1 MSMMI
6 RVLIA
11 LCGLLVTSTA
21 PLRAETWPAKPIK
34 LVVPFSAG
42 GSADTLGRV
51 FARALSET
59 LGQQVYVENRPGAG
73 GVTASTQVAR
83 TEPDGYTLIVSG
95 VASHAIAP
103 ALNANTGY
111 DPVRDFTHI
120 AYLGGPPIVWVT
132 HPSLNVRSLDELLTH
147 IRRNRDPVSYG
158 SPGSG
163 TQGHLVV
170 AYLAQ
175 KLALPMQHVPY
186 KGAGPAMF
194 DIVAGHVKLGSVT
207 WTTALS
213 HIQSGAVVPIAVTAD
228 QRLPDYPD
236 VPTFKEL
243 GYPELVA
250 TTWFSISGPQGMS
263 REIVERL
270 NRSFVQALDHPEVRD
285 RLRQEGIGVIPM
297 GADAFSRF
305 VEHEVA
311 RWAPIVKSSAAKA
324 E

>member
-1 MSMMI
+1 MH

-11 LCGLLVTSTA
+11 LAGLLFASA
-21 PLRAETWPAKPIK
+21 GQGAETWPSKPVR

-51 FARALSET
+51 FARVLSET

-73 GVTASTQVAR
+73 GVTASAQVAR
-83 TEPDGYTLIVSG
+83 AEPDGYTLVVSG

-111 DPVRDFTHI
+111 DPVRDFAHI
-120 AYLGGPPIVWVT
+120 AYLGGPPIVWVV
-132 HPSLNVRSLDELLTH
+132 HPSLNVRTLNELLDL
-147 IRRNRDPVSYG
+147 IRNSSAVSYA
-158 SPGSG
+158 SPGAG
-163 TQGHLVV
+163 TQGHLIV

-194 DIVAGHVKLGSVT
+194 DIVAGHVKMGSMT

-250 TTWFSISGPQGMS
+250 TTWFSASAPRGTP
-263 REIVERL
+263 REIVDRL
-270 NRSFVQALDHPEVRD
+270 NLLFVNALDHPEVRE
-285 RLRQEGIGVIPM
+285 RLRQEGIGVM
-297 GADAFSRF
+297 AMDADAFSRF
-305 VEHEVA
+305 VEAEVV
-311 RWAPIVKSSAAKA
+311 RWAPMVKASAAKP